1 MPERAQITRQPA
13 SGQGLVL
20 AVAQGVLCGP
30 LTRHWGKL
38 WVIRATLGVGAAS
51 FLLIM
56 LAESFFWLLVTTGFF
71 FLATSLL
78 MPALTALTSRWT
90 AMEQGLTMGL
100 SNSAMSLGRIAG
112 PLWGGFSF
120 GLDISYPFWSGT
132 AILLA
137 GLGVSLVRPS
147 GERILESDATLEVAE
162 GDSLGFVDDKVNPL
176 VKTTDR

>member
-1 MPERAQITRQPA
+1 
-13 SGQGLVL
+13 
-20 AVAQGVLCGP
+20 
-30 LTRHWGKL
+30 
-38 WVIRATLGVGAAS
+38 
-51 FLLIM
+51 
-56 LAESFFWLLVTTGFF
+56 
-71 FLATSLL
+71 
-78 MPALTALTSRWT
+78 
-90 AMEQGLTMGL
+90 
-100 SNSAMSLGRIAG
+100 MSLGRIAG

-120 GLDISYPFWSGT
+120 DLDISYPFWSGT